1 MADMDYFAAAGEAFS
16 GFDVNC
22 ENWKDTNEPPG
33 KLKYSY
39 SYAMK
44 GDTTHFTTTHPV
56 FPLGDPEDDYR
67 ITILVDIKNQYG
79 AVVSYSMSVKVSHVP
94 CCLVTDSSY

>member
-16 GFDVNC
+16 SFDVKC
-22 ENWKDTNEPPG
+22 INWKDTNEPPG

-39 SYAMK
+39 SYEMK
-44 GDTTHFTTTHPV
+44 GETTHFTTTHPV

-67 ITILVDIKNQYG
+67 IKVLVDIKNQYG
-79 AVVSYSMSVKVSHVP
+79 ALFTHSMTVKVSHVP
-94 CCLVTDSSY
+94 CCLITDCSY